1 MGDRTDRGLPGTA
14 EKAARAS
21 RALRKPASVD
31 SGETGAVRRKT
42 PAVGSEQS
50 GPPTARRRSASR
62 STRAENLEPAHE
74 PGVGMV
80 KVKLV
85 RSPIGSQQRHK
96 DTVRSLGL
104 RRMHQV
110 IEQPDSPQLRGM
122 IFAVKHLVQVI
133 E

>member
-1 MGDRTDRGLPGTA
+1 MDDKTTQAPPRTA
-14 EKAARAS
+14 EKTARPSQTRRKRASPDMDEPRAARSKTLAERSEPS
-21 RALRKPASVD
+21 R
-31 SGETGAVRRKT
+31 
-42 PAVGSEQS
+42 
-50 GPPTARRRSASR
+50 PPTARRRSAP
-62 STRAENLEPAHE
+62 RAQRLTNVELAEEPT
-74 PGVGMV
+74 VGMV
-80 KVKLV
+80 RVKLV

-110 IEQPDSPQLRGM
+110 IEQPDSPQLRGR

>member
-1 MGDRTDRGLPGTA
+1 
-14 EKAARAS
+14 
-21 RALRKPASVD
+21 
-31 SGETGAVRRKT
+31 
-42 PAVGSEQS
+42 
-50 GPPTARRRSASR
+50 
-62 STRAENLEPAHE
+62 
-74 PGVGMV
+74 MV